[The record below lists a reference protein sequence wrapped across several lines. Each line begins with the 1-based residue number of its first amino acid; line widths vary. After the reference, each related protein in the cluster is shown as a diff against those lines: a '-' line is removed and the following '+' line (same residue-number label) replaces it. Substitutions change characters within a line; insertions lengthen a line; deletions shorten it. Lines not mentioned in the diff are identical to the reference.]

1 MCFLLTGIYFAK
13 MLVSISFMLVWMTS
27 VGANH
32 FNGGTISW
40 APAIRNTTSSSVMIT
55 ITQSYSWMYPTIS
68 CQTNVPTSTN
78 WILYP
83 AVNLACIG
91 NCSNQGGYSSNPIS
105 ILTDCTS
112 YSASLGILTSQRSV
126 NVTFNESTYF
136 WIAYQGISWRSLA
149 NAATSSNPGWSI
161 VSLINLR
168 RRPDGLFNTPPVSH
182 ITSPQYV
189 IVNRTATIT
198 IPVTDVDIGD
208 DLRCRWSLKNR
219 YCLMRM
225 MNRYPIVLTRCSPS
239 GVDECDDICTSA
251 SIISLV
257 NLTGCTLTFTATT
270 SNDWYALALQVSS
283 AQQ

>member
-1 MCFLLTGIYFAK
+1 
-13 MLVSISFMLVWMTS
+13 MLVSISVMLVWMTS
-27 VGANH
+27 ARGNH

-40 APAIRNTTSSSVMIT
+40 TPAIRNTTSSSVMIT
-55 ITQSYSWMYPTIS
+55 IIQSYSWMYPTIS

-91 NCSNQGGYSSNPIS
+91 NCSNQGGYSSNPIN

-136 WIAYQGISWRSLA
+136 WIAYQGFSWRSLA

-219 YCLMRM
+219 YCWKRMIRRCRIVFFLLVAHLVSTNATIFVLLRASSVLQIWRDVHSHLQRQRRTIGMRLLY
-225 MNRYPIVLTRCSPS
+225 RWVLFNN
-239 GVDECDDICTSA
+239 DKQ
-251 SIISLV
+251 
-257 NLTGCTLTFTATT
+257 
-270 SNDWYALALQVSS
+270 SNF
-283 AQQ
+283 